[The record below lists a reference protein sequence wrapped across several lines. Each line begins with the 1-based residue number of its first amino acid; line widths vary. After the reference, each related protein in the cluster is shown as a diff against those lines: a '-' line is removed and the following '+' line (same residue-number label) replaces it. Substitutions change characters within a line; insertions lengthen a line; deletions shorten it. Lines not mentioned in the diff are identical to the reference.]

1 MKNLLHSSYNGF
13 KAISRSG
20 LSRVSRASSSLY
32 STQTTQISSSSHPDL
47 YKRISPLGDPSIPIS
62 PVLEKW
68 VEEGNAVD
76 PSRIRSMIKQLR
88 EYRRFT
94 HALEIELFGQLG
106 FDGIRVCVLHN
117 FDFRFLAM
125 NPEMGVE
132 ALGFG
137 VLEQTQMLQ
146 WMTDRNYDA
155 LLPGDMAIRLD
166 LISKIHGLEEA
177 EKYFDSIPEQ
187 SKGIQTYGALLNCYA
202 HNKSVDKAE
211 ALMQKMKEL
220 GLAMNAL
227 PYNVLLNLFHQVGL
241 HEKLDTLMEEMK
253 EKGIEMDKFTFSI
266 RLSACVATSDIEG
279 LERIL
284 KRMEDDSQ
292 VTLDWKC
299 CAIAADGYIKAGLI
313 DKALKM
319 LKRSE
324 ELVLGKNKRTA
335 YENLLTLYANAG
347 QKDEVYRIWKRYKS
361 SEKKLYN
368 TAYICMISSLSKLG
382 DIPGAEKI
390 IQEWESKKTNY
401 DFKVPN
407 CLIAAY
413 CNNGLLE
420 KAETVMS
427 KEIEKGNKP
436 IPSAWDR
443 LAAAYVKE
451 NQIPKAVDAVRKSF
465 QASRLRWKPN
475 LEVVSSCLEY
485 LKQKGEVEAVEEF
498 ERLLA

>member
-1 MKNLLHSSYNGF
+1 MS
-13 KAISRSG
+13 
-20 LSRVSRASSSLY
+20 
-32 STQTTQISSSSHPDL
+32 
-47 YKRISPLGDPSIPIS
+47 
-62 PVLEKW
+62 
-68 VEEGNAVD
+68 
-76 PSRIRSMIKQLR
+76 
-88 EYRRFT
+88 
-94 HALEIELFGQLG
+94 
-106 FDGIRVCVLHN
+106 
-117 FDFRFLAM
+117 
-125 NPEMGVE
+125 
-132 ALGFG
+132 
-137 VLEQTQMLQ
+137 Q
-146 WMTDRNYDA
+146 WMTDRKYDA
-155 LLPGDMAIRLD
+155 LSPGDMAIRLD

-187 SKGIQTYGALLNCYA
+187 SRGIQTYGALLNCYA
-202 HNKSVDKAE
+202 HNKSVDKAD

-220 GLAMNAL
+220 GLTMKAL
-227 PYNVLLNLFHQVGL
+227 PYNVLLNLFYQVGQY
-241 HEKLDTLMEEMK
+241 EKLDTLMEEMK

-266 RLSACVATSDIEG
+266 RLSACVATSDVEG

-284 KRMEDDSQ
+284 KRIEDDSQ
-292 VTLDWKC
+292 VTVDWKC

-324 ELVLGKNKRTA
+324 ELVLGKNKLGKNKRSA

-347 QKDEVYRIWKRYKS
+347 QKDEVYRIWKCYKS

-390 IQEWESKKTNY
+390 IKEWESVKTNY

-420 KAETVMS
+420 KAETFMS

-436 IPSAWDR
+436 IPSAWNR

-465 QASRLRWKPN
+465 QASRRWKPN
-475 LEVVSSCLEY
+475 LEVLLDDPNDPVGCAFSNERREMAKHLCTNSHGYSSPVPIVGLYIASASLVCLL
-485 LKQKGEVEAVEEF
+485 LKLWDISFAIWCRNHHIPCRRFSLNSVTLTLLAIVAKLPVDLTTDMPRARDQLSKLAGTTMTCICIGFMAPLLVV
-498 ERLLA
+498 ERLKALRIWPR

>member
-1 MKNLLHSSYNGF
+1 MKKKLLHISYNGF
-13 KAISRSG
+13 KG
-20 LSRVSRASSSLY
+20 FEFSRVFRASLY
-32 STQTTQISSSSHPDL
+32 STKTQISSSSNPDL
-47 YKRISPLGDPSIPIS
+47 YRRISPLGDPSIPIS
-62 PVLEKW
+62 PVLDKW
-68 VEEGNAVD
+68 VEEGNSVD
-76 PSRIRSMIKQLR
+76 PLRIRSMIKQLR

-94 HALEIELFGQLG
+94 HALE
-106 FDGIRVCVLHN
+106 
-117 FDFRFLAM
+117 M
-125 NPEMGVE
+125 S
-132 ALGFG
+132 
-137 VLEQTQMLQ
+137 Q
-146 WMTDRNYDA
+146 WMTDRKYDA
-155 LLPGDMAIRLD
+155 LSPGDMAIRLD

-187 SKGIQTYGALLNCYA
+187 SRGIQTYGALLNCYA
-202 HNKSVDKAE
+202 HNKSVDKAD

-220 GLAMNAL
+220 GLTMRAL
-227 PYNVLLNLFHQVGL
+227 PYNVLLNLFYQVGQY
-241 HEKLDTLMEEMK
+241 EKLDSLMEEMK

-266 RLSACVATSDIEG
+266 RLSACVATSDVEG

-284 KRMEDDSQ
+284 KRIEDDSQ
-292 VTLDWKC
+292 VTVDWKC

-324 ELVLGKNKRTA
+324 ELVLGKNKLGKSKRSA

-347 QKDEVYRIWKRYKS
+347 QKDEVYRIWKCYKS

-390 IQEWESKKTNY
+390 IKEWESAKTNY

-420 KAETVMS
+420 KAETFMS

-436 IPSAWDR
+436 IPSAWNR

-465 QASRLRWKPN
+465 QASRRWKPN

-485 LKQKGEVEAVEEF
+485 LKQKGKFEAVEEF
-498 ERLLA
+498 ERLLG